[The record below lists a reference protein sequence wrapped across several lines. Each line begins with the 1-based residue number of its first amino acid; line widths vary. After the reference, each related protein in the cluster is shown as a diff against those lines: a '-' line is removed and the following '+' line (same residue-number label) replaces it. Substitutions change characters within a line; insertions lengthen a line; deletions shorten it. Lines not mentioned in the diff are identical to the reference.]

1 MGHTG
6 VSFLEDDRLM
16 FPLIEIDDS
25 VLSCIAHNTVFSN
38 LKSILL
44 NGLAP
49 GGDGITK
56 AVHSQLSAFHRH
68 DARVHSSSLSGKS
81 DAVII
86 YNVGQ
91 TNPLLDVT
99 ASGVLAES
107 LHRGKHPGAQENR
120 CRAHRLSAL
129 CSTSGGCRAP
139 PLIFVFVMFN
149 LSRLMLYLGSPT
161 CELDRG

>member
-1 MGHTG
+1 M
-6 VSFLEDDRLM
+6 
-16 FPLIEIDDS
+16 
-25 VLSCIAHNTVFSN
+25 LSCIAHNAVFSN
-38 LKSILL
+38 LKSIFL

-99 ASGVLAES
+99 ASGVLARRRRIPSAFIERVWVQRDVPKV
-107 LHRGKHPGAQENR
+107 LRDGRRIMQKAGWLLAIGARWNEDHRMDR
-120 CRAHRLSAL
+120 CEEV
-129 CSTSGGCRAP
+129 G
-139 PLIFVFVMFN
+139 IFRRFQ
-149 LSRLMLYLGSPT
+149 GHDPQT
-161 CELDRG
+161 QPA